1 MCVFVCMGVGVER
14 VYVFIIKKIKTKLS
28 MYEMRFL
35 CNKNDVFNILE
46 WGRSGQA
53 KSRKPI
59 D

>member
-1 MCVFVCMGVGVER
+1 
-14 VYVFIIKKIKTKLS
+14 